1 MATRSGFAVLE
12 LLLVVILISSLSA
25 LWQVLMVS
33 PGSSPSAFPELASG
47 KAELQ
52 LLRLQA
58 QQRQLLQRSGAS

>member
-1 MATRSGFAVLE
+1 MANRSGFAVLE
-12 LLLVVILISSLSA
+12 LLLVVVLVSALSA
-25 LWQVLMVS
+25 LWHVRVVS
-33 PGSSPSAFPELASG
+33 PRASLSAFPAVASG